1 MIEEK
6 EWKYCQ
12 EIIFMFN
19 QIKKEEGI

>member
-6 EWKYCQ
+6 KWKYCQ